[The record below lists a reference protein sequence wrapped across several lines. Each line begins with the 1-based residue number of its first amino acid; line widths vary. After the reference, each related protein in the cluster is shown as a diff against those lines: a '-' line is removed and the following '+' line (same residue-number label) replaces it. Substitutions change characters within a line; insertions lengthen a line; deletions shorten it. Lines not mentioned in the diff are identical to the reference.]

1 MTLTRIT
8 QRYQQ
13 QLLASTWVVFLGFY
27 CSHLLL
33 QDSQLLRLPMA
44 PELRLLTQ
52 AINLI

>member
-27 CSHLLL
+27 CSHLL